1 MYDAK
6 SLFNTRQKEE
16 LIEKLNYNKF
26 IFNGHF
32 LIFLTIML
40 GAFALGYSNWLQDIP
55 QNINYRLV
63 LSVILA
69 VVSIFPL
76 RTLFREADKLYLLP
90 FEKHLSIY
98 IKKAIIYS
106 YINRLFLPIIVLIV
120 GFPLFYELLG
130 SKFYLYITVIVLSF
144 IYPLMGLIIKW
155 FWLKYGLEVWG
166 ANILLFIVYAT
177 GYFITLK
184 VGLFSGITTILVLI
198 SLVIL
203 MESINRGTFY
213 QWETLIAIE
222 YNHKM
227 NYYKLVNMF
236 TDVKVLNERT
246 VRRKY
251 LDLFLRIPSYKK
263 FNENYMYKFLFIRS
277 FARGKDAF
285 FIVLRFLI
293 IGLILIW
300 WIDQAII
307 SAILGALI
315 MYLLILQLS
324 QFYKQQAYGLWP
336 QVWPVNEGKVIK
348 GYHQFLISMMWVLG
362 AILSIIYIVKFVTT
376 SYFFIIFFIVGWL
389 TIDSSIKKIKKH
401 QELLRD

>member
-55 QNINYRLV
+55 QNINYRLI

-155 FWLKYGLEVWG
+155 FWLKYGLEVWV
-166 ANILLFIVYAT
+166 ANILLFIVYAS

-251 LDLFLRIPSYKK
+251 LDLFLRIPSSKK

>member
-55 QNINYRLV
+55 QNINYRLI

-166 ANILLFIVYAT
+166 ANILLFIVYAS

-251 LDLFLRIPSYKK
+251 LDLFLRTPSSKK

-315 MYLLILQLS
+315 MYSLILQLS

>member
-55 QNINYRLV
+55 QNINYRLI

-120 GFPLFYELLG
+120 GFPLFHELLG
-130 SKFYLYITVIVLSF
+130 NKFYLYITVIVLSF

-166 ANILLFIVYAT
+166 ANILLFIVYAS

-184 VGLFSGITTILVLI
+184 VGLFSGVTTILVLI

-203 MESINRGTFY
+203 MDSINRGTFY

-251 LDLFLRIPSYKK
+251 LDLFLRIPSPKK

-336 QVWPVNEGKVIK
+336 QVWPVNESKVIK
-348 GYHQFLISMMWVLG
+348 GYHQFLFSMMWVLG
-362 AILSIIYIVKFVTT
+362 IILSIIYVMKFITT
-376 SYFFIIFFIVGWL
+376 SYFFIVFFIVGWL

>member
-40 GAFALGYSNWLQDIP
+40 GAFALGYSNWLQGIP
-55 QNINYRLV
+55 QNINYRLI

-166 ANILLFIVYAT
+166 ANILLFIVYAS

-251 LDLFLRIPSYKK
+251 LDLFLRTPSSKK

>member
-55 QNINYRLV
+55 QNINYRLI

-166 ANILLFIVYAT
+166 ANILLFIVYAS

-251 LDLFLRIPSYKK
+251 LDLFLRIPSSKK

-362 AILSIIYIVKFVTT
+362 VILSIIYIVKFVTT

>member
-55 QNINYRLV
+55 QNINYRLI

-90 FEKHLSIY
+90 FEKHLSVY

-166 ANILLFIVYAT
+166 ANILLFIVYAS

-251 LDLFLRIPSYKK
+251 LDLFLRTPSSKK